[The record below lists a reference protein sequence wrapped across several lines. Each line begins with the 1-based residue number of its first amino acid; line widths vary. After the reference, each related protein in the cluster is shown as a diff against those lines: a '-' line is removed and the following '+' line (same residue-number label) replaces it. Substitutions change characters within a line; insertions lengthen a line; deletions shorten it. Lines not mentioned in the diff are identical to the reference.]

1 MNLILCIN
9 IDYLTLPLQ
18 GAASEQFAE
27 RVGSAKSQ
35 LSLLNILLQSLR
47 IPGVTLN
54 YYSPPL
60 QSKYLFVLQQNVAQN
75 LSDM

>member
-18 GAASEQFAE
+18 GAASEEFAE

-35 LSLLNILLQSLR
+35 FSLLNILLQS
-47 IPGVTLN
+47 
-54 YYSPPL
+54 
-60 QSKYLFVLQQNVAQN
+60 Q
-75 LSDM
+75 